1 MQPVDEFNT
10 IETSDIAGAADRI
23 GPHLDGTPLMV
34 SSPLTERTG
43 STVAIKPEHQ
53 QLTGSFKLRG
63 ALNRVLTFTPEQR
76 EKGVVTAS
84 SGNHGIAVAT
94 AAQLTGCQATVY
106 LPAGA
111 SPAKVAEIGRLGAAI
126 VTVDSTDSA
135 EAERVGR
142 EAAERDGIAYVS
154 PYNDPMVVAGQG
166 TIGKEILDEAAVLD
180 VGPID
185 AVVVAVGGGGLIS
198 GIGTWLATNAPE
210 IDLIGASP
218 ANDAAMIASIAAGE
232 IVDPPTDPTY
242 SDGTA
247 GGIEAGAMTFPL
259 CRDLVD
265 EWLTVSE
272 QAIARAVTA
281 MIDDHHQLVEG
292 AAGVAIA
299 AATSYAESHPGCTV
313 VAVSCG
319 ANVSSTTL
327 ARMLADG

>member
-1 MQPVDEFNT
+1 MQTVDEFDT
-10 IETSDIAGAADRI
+10 IESSHISAAADRI
-23 GPHLDGTPLMV
+23 GPHLGDTPLVV

-43 STVAIKPEHQ
+43 ATVAIKPEHQ

-63 ALNRVLTFTPEQR
+63 ALNRVLTLSPQER
-76 EKGVVTAS
+76 ENGVVTAS

-94 AAQLTGCQATVY
+94 AAELTTCQATVY

-111 SPAKVAEIGRLGAAI
+111 SLAKVAEIRRRGAAI
-126 VTVDSTDSA
+126 VTVDSADAA

-142 EAAERDGIAYVS
+142 AAAEREGFAYIS

-166 TIGKEILDEAAVLD
+166 TIGKEILDEAAGLD
-180 VGPID
+180 LRPID

-198 GIGTWLATNAPE
+198 GIGTWLANAAPE
-210 IDLIGASP
+210 IEVIGASP
-218 ANDAAMIASIAAGE
+218 ANDAAMIASVAAGE
-232 IVDPPTDPTY
+232 IVDPETEPTY

-247 GGIEAGAMTFPL
+247 GGIEAGALTFPL

-265 EWLTVSE
+265 EWVTVPE
-272 QAIARAVTA
+272 EAIAGAVAA

-299 AATSYAESHPGCTV
+299 AATSYAERHPGCTV

-319 ANVSSTTL
+319 ANVSSATL
-327 ARMLADG
+327 GRMLADV